1 MTKTRSHKQVDD
13 RGKVSDRT
21 RSLHQF
27 ENPGSKSGKTRRTR
41 AETVVQSTKLTQK
54 PSNIE
59 KLNNTEIQPRAKTT
73 QPPTKFES
81 EKETKDGQ
89 EYSPDVGRPRK
100 FNLPQNKKQAAGK
113 QPEKKQSEKK
123 QPQKRRA
130 EETTDE
136 THQKQTTRKKQ
147 LVKEHTGKKQPEKE
161 QPREKLPGK
170 EQRGEKRPEKKQ
182 PDLKHS

>member
-21 RSLHQF
+21 RSLHRF
-27 ENPGSKSGKTRRTR
+27 ENPGSELGKTRRTR

-54 PSNIE
+54 PSKIE

-89 EYSPDVGRPRK
+89 ENSPDVGRPRK

-130 EETTDE
+130 EETTDQ

-147 LVKEHTGKKQPEKE
+147 LAKEHTGKKQPEKE
-161 QPREKLPGK
+161 QRREKLPETKQPEK
-170 EQRGEKRPEKKQ
+170 EQPREKK
-182 PDLKHS
+182 